1 MRPRGRY
8 TTSSAA
14 WLIIRISAFRSRRRS
29 MASQVKRP
37 WRQLPLALPF
47 GAPGDFPPCI
57 RHRPFGIAGDRHGLP
72 LLVFAP
78 QRGDRCMPKS
88 FCIGLL
94 PFFARHPTSG
104 LHSADNGLPAGVD
117 MDVLDRDLL
126 LPLTTVS
133 ATTA

>member
-78 QRGDRCMPKS
+78 QRGDRCMGNGFS
-88 FCIGLL
+88 MGLSL
-94 PFFARHPTSG
+94 ISICHPTPGLDRANDGLAAGVSEFVSG
-104 LHSADNGLPAGVD
+104 LADPAAV
-117 MDVLDRDLL
+117 R
-126 LPLTTVS
+126 
-133 ATTA
+133 